1 TADQV
6 IVGFREQ
13 TAAVSVNVNALVA
26 RAGMESTSTVIEGAH
41 VVPGFYDLEAQHDR
55 ILAVPVVVTV
65 DEEETHRSHF
75 MTRTAGRGPA
85 ERYLA
90 AFPNIRRVQ
99 KYIKSQALSH
109 GVPVI
114 PNYNLDQALT
124 ALMDLVVERATS
136 RMAE

>member
-1 TADQV
+1 
-6 IVGFREQ
+6 
-13 TAAVSVNVNALVA
+13 
-26 RAGMESTSTVIEGAH
+26 
-41 VVPGFYDLEAQHDR
+41 
-55 ILAVPVVVTV
+55 
-65 DEEETHRSHF
+65 

-136 RMAE
+136 RMAEREAGPPAPT